1 MATFYSSFFSSGLLA
16 PLPHEVAVSSSPTT
30 PRASHAK
37 LSGGDP
43 FSLHVDTIPTA
54 HDVPLALRSA
64 NDVLPSRP
72 RSDSQGSN
80 RPGLRRRRSSLT
92 VAASPINPMKNTGVP
107 RAARNSY
114 ATARARSGSES
125 RSQENSMEGTT
136 VIGRMR
142 SGSVGGQLIRSVFFR
157 FSTNT
162 SSSHQL
168 IPPSHSHARRMSRK
182 PAPPLPAPPPTAPLP
197 APPSHSDGDAVT
209 PRPGTLPLPLPTI
222 SMTEPPT
229 TPKRPLARRTQTADS
244 ASLLGTPSSFFSP
257 ATPAEEAGM
266 NFELSAGM
274 PSSPVYNEPAVRERV
289 DRQVDYPSPVDGP
302 SFVWERAD
310 EAMNDN

>member
-142 SGSVGGQLIRSVFFR
+142 SGSVGGQLIR
-157 FSTNT
+157 
-162 SSSHQL
+162 
-168 IPPSHSHARRMSRK
+168 HARRMSRK